1 MNTEKSVAV
10 ENAHTENK
18 DNLNLLPHLESLERM
33 MKLPVVGA
41 AWQQSQGVYE
51 KVKSHNRMFN
61 WAFNTAEDAVHRAV
75 NTAAPIVSK
84 FDRPIQYVDQTL
96 VKGIDKLEVTAPI
109 IKEPPQEIYNQA
121 KIKVIDAVQ
130 PHISKVCAL
139 RAAGQQK
146 ASSLKDLSWQK
157 ANEVL
162 ATQYGSIAVSG
173 VDQTSALAERL
184 LDYFFPKSEND
195 IENEDA
201 PISAADDPV
210 LHTVQTV
217 GLLSNKV
224 ARRVYRS
231 VSRQIK
237 ELKKEDVHDYVASL
251 IAVLRLTQY
260 LNFINERVQGTGPQ
274 NPALP
279 IENVEKTSEEPVT
292 PAKTISPPQS
302 NNSTPDNHSGNATD
316 DYLSDGDHRQ

>member
-1 MNTEKSVAV
+1 METEHKNSANNATEANTSE
-10 ENAHTENK
+10 TESMQSK

-33 MKLPVVGA
+33 LQLPVVGA

-61 WAFNTAEDAVHRAV
+61 WAFSTAEDAVHRAV
-75 NTAAPIVSK
+75 STAAPIVSK
-84 FDRPIQYVDQTL
+84 FDRPIHYVDQTL

-109 IKEPPQEIYNQA
+109 IKEQPHEIYNQA
-121 KIKVIDAVQ
+121 KNKVIDVVQ

-139 RAAGQQK
+139 RVAGQQK

-162 ATQYGSIAVSG
+162 ATQYGSMAVSG
-173 VDQTSALAERL
+173 FDTTSALAERL
-184 LDYFFPKSEND
+184 LDYYFPKSESD
-195 IENEDA
+195 VEEDDA
-201 PISAADDPV
+201 PIASDDDPV

-217 GLLSNKV
+217 GRLSNKV
-224 ARRVYRS
+224 ARRVYRT

-237 ELKKEDVHDYVASL
+237 QLKKEDVQEYVASL

-260 LNFINERVQGTGPQ
+260 LNYINEKVQTTPSTSTG
-274 NPALP
+274 NNTTTGSAN
-279 IENVEKTSEEPVT
+279 EEKKVDQT
-292 PAKTISPPQS
+292 KK
-302 NNSTPDNHSGNATD
+302 
-316 DYLSDGDHRQ
+316 

>member
-1 MNTEKSVAV
+1 MEKFGNDNRSSVGNDV
-10 ENAHTENK
+10 PVDNK

-33 MKLPVVGA
+33 MQLPVLGA
-41 AWQQSQGVYE
+41 AWQQSQDVYE
-51 KVKSHNRMFN
+51 KVKCHNRMFS

-109 IKEPPQEIYNQA
+109 IKEQPGEIYNQA
-121 KIKVIDAVQ
+121 KNKVIDVVQ
-130 PHISKVCAL
+130 PHINKVCAL
-139 RAAGQQK
+139 RVASQQK

-162 ATQYGSIAVSG
+162 ATQYGSMAVSG
-173 VDQTSALAERL
+173 VDSTTALAERL
-184 LDYFFPKSEND
+184 LDYYFPKTEGDVEND
-195 IENEDA
+195 NV
-201 PISAADDPV
+201 PISAAEDPV

-217 GLLSNKV
+217 GRLSNKV
-224 ARRVYRS
+224 ARRVYRT

-237 ELKKEDVHDYVASL
+237 HLNKEDVQEYVASL

-260 LNFINERVQGTGPQ
+260 LNFINEKVPMQQPQPTTTNSEQ
-274 NPALP
+274 NPERSYEKVFETSPTGAAE
-279 IENVEKTSEEPVT
+279 EN
-292 PAKTISPPQS
+292 
-302 NNSTPDNHSGNATD
+302 
-316 DYLSDGDHRQ
+316 